1 MFIIAAEGIRA
12 ALNLSTEH
20 VLMLRM
26 CVGMRLRMNDYF
38 TEQAI
43 MAIFYSY
50 WTFGEPMLYQSFNVT
65 EHDYHVL
72 ISKMIPAG

>member
-20 VLMLRM
+20 ILMLRM

-50 WTFGEPMLYQSFNVT
+50 WTFEEASMSLVSLCYTKVS
-65 EHDYHVL
+65 
-72 ISKMIPAG
+72 SKK